1 MGTIQLASKPGNLPK
16 FEARRPISDLE
27 HVYNELKQSFMIG
40 EFAPGQKLPLP
51 DLAEA
56 FGTSQMPIREATNRL
71 IVARAIEAL
80 PRRSLRV
87 PEATVE
93 RLDSLL
99 PLRLHLEGE
108 ATRLAVEAG
117 CKPLAAE
124 LQSINAEM
132 YSKVP
137 KEDMKSYLRLNQQ
150 FHFKV
155 YQQCGNG
162 DLVDLIELLWMRYGP
177 MMNIVRSGTLSRT
190 GQVRHAEV
198 IDAIK
203 KGNAERAAAAMRADI
218 LEAAG
223 PIRETILAM
232 AAAET

>member
-1 MGTIQLASKPGNLPK
+1 MHLPK
-16 FEARRPISDLE
+16 FEARRPLSDLE

-71 IVARAIEAL
+71 IAARAIEAL

-108 ATRLAVEAG
+108 ATRLTAESESQT
-117 CKPLAAE
+117 LADT

-137 KEDMKSYLRLNQQ
+137 SEDTKSYLRLNQR
-150 FHFKV
+150 FHFTI
-155 YQQCGNG
+155 YQHCGND

-177 MMNIVRSGTLSRT
+177 MMNIVRSGVLSRT
-190 GQVRHAEV
+190 GQVRHTEAINAIRKGDSEKAAE
-198 IDAIK
+198 
-203 KGNAERAAAAMRADI
+203 AMRADI
-218 LEAAG
+218 SEAAG
-223 PIRETILAM
+223 PIREAIRAIARTAY
-232 AAAET
+232 